1 MKVYYH
7 PVSTTSRPI
16 MLFAAES
23 GANIDFQVVDL
34 FKGEHLEEAYAAI
47 NPNKLVPVLE
57 DGDFRL
63 TESSSILKYIADK
76 IGSPAYPKD
85 LKQRAK
91 VNEIMDW
98 VNSNFYRDWAYGL
111 IYPQIFPHHKR
122 PNEAL
127 QAGTIA
133 WAKDRSKGWLTILD
147 RDLIGPKRKY
157 LCGDAIT
164 IADYFGAPMITLG
177 EVVRCDFSPYPNVSR
192 WLGNMKALKS
202 WNKVN
207 EVFYGVVGSV
217 KDQPFEAI

>member
-85 LKQRAK
+85 LRQRAK
-91 VNEIMDW
+91 VNEMMDW
-98 VNSNFYRDWAYGL
+98 LNSNLYRDWAYGL